1 MKWCFFEMSVNCSKV
16 AVFWTLKKRPR
27 KLFRSSIQLY
37 CYIYIYIY
45 FFFTTIS
52 FLILSFLIFFLIG
65 CHRMRPLTTAEKG
78 QNGGEKGMGII
89 FLFLKEHLFYYS
101 GFVRN
106 FQQNF
111 ALVCKKSLKILFIV
125 LSRKMKRCLRI
136 SVDFLIF
143 SAIICTKTNKCSTED
158 GGFKWELIQLHHW

>member
-1 MKWCFFEMSVNCSKV
+1 MNIEKTPTE
-16 AVFWTLKKRPR
+16 
-27 KLFRSSIQLY
+27 
-37 CYIYIYIY
+37 
-45 FFFTTIS
+45 TIS
-52 FLILSFLIFFLIG
+52 FLYPTLLLYLYLFLFSLLFLFLFYLFLSFSLSAAIVCERL
-65 CHRMRPLTTAEKG
+65 RPLTTAEKG

-158 GGFKWELIQLHHW
+158 GGFKWELIQLHH